1 MRNGIYAI
9 YQGNEYEAGT
19 KGVNSYFLR
28 SYNSNDVAKGFFL
41 YKGTVY
47 IKDVQRSDLVELY
60 SIATFAEYKNIKLQ
74 VLKEDGDKILLSGMV
89 GDYRVFESLGMDMVD
104 RGVYHKWVNK
114 CDLTSLRE
122 EKEPI

>member
-1 MRNGIYAI
+1 MRNGIYAV

-19 KGVNSYFLR
+19 KANSFFLR

-47 IKDVQRSDLVELY
+47 IKDVQRSDLEEVY
-60 SIATFAEYKNIKLQ
+60 SVTTFAEYQNVKLQ
-74 VLKEDGDKILLSGMV
+74 IIKEDGDKILLSGMV
-89 GDYRVFESLGMDMVD
+89 GDYRIFENLGMDMVD

-114 CDLTSLRE
+114 NDVSSLFE
-122 EKEPI
+122 EKNPI